1 MEVTKT
7 KNPEIWLKFLEN
19 RKCAKTTGFSLPSF
33 VLFLGGCQSY
43 FVPVLSVFIH
53 VYPVFHYF
61 VKLPGC
67 ACNSNI
73 TLCKTKTLQDKRGK
87 KEKTKT

>member
-33 VLFLGGCQSY
+33 VLFWGDVNPILFLSY
-43 FVPVLSVFIH
+43 LCLSMFILFFIILLNSQDVPVIQ
-53 VYPVFHYF
+53 
-61 VKLPGC
+61 
-67 ACNSNI
+67 
-73 TLCKTKTLQDKRGK
+73 T
-87 KEKTKT
+87 

>member
-43 FVPVLSVFIH
+43 FVPVLSVFILFFIMSLNSQD
-53 VYPVFHYF
+53 VPV
-61 VKLPGC
+61 
-67 ACNSNI
+67 I
-73 TLCKTKTLQDKRGK
+73 QT
-87 KEKTKT
+87 